1 MAEEVIGITMEERL
15 AALEKEVA
23 LLKMRLDQ
31 LTSPKG
37 DWITKLSGSMKDIP
51 EDVWREFMECCAEV
65 KREGRPPDD
74 EP

>member
-37 DWITKLSGSMKDIP
+37 DWIAKTTGCVTDRAAFDEAMRLA
-51 EDVWREFMECCAEV
+51 AEIL
-65 KREGRPPDD
+65 RADQPPRD
-74 EP
+74 ES